1 MGADMILMWSL
12 LITLAAAAQAS
23 QDDLIL
29 QNYVLSD
36 NFIAETNKQA
46 GGLWKAERTFHPHTS
61 HNYLSGLMGSLNI
74 TRTLK
79 VKSFAAEDLTDLP
92 FHQGCLGPGRM
103 WILLGLWSCVRHV
116 RQTLH
121 SFSGQSQS
129 QPGKLA
135 DLLLQL
141 RLRLQWWISRQR
153 LEVLAEKGTCFWGQI
168 RFPRWLPALRHRAL

>member
-1 MGADMILMWSL
+1 MGVADMILMWSL

-92 FHQGCLGPGRM
+92 ESFDPREQWPDCPSIKDVLDQVQSSLPINVIKRFILAHLIFFREDVDLAGPLELCPPCQTDFAF
-103 WILLGLWSCVRHV
+103 IL
-116 RQTLH
+116 
-121 SFSGQSQS
+121 
-129 QPGKLA
+129 
-135 DLLLQL
+135 
-141 RLRLQWWISRQR
+141 
-153 LEVLAEKGTCFWGQI
+153 
-168 RFPRWLPALRHRAL
+168 